1 MTFNILSMLMAIVV
15 KRFLIDACGND
26 VNGLNALY
34 QSVIGV
40 LSVAEL
46 GVGSA
51 ISFCMY
57 KPIVDGDND
66 KVSALYHLFRKMH
79 LIVGGFILIAGLGAT
94 PFLKFLAKDY
104 AALDVNFYT
113 TFTLALIS
121 TVITYLFGA
130 KIGLINAYKNNYIT
144 SMITYGGMLMQYVL
158 QIVVLVLTKSFEVYL
173 ACRIIG
179 SLLQWAATNIV
190 TKKKYFKITSNYQ
203 KVDAKTKVGLVR
215 SIKAMFMHKFGKML
229 VSTIDNIVIST
240 FVGVIALGEYSNYI
254 VILTA
259 MTGVIKLIFTS
270 ITSVIGHLYAESDHE
285 TSKRNFEMLHFANFV
300 VGVVFFLGYYAV
312 IDNLVAMV
320 FAKELVISRSITFV
334 ITLNGFIQF
343 MREST
348 ITFRDATGAFYH
360 DRWMPLVE
368 GGANMVLSILLVN
381 GFGVV
386 GVILA
391 TIVTNLVLSH
401 IVEPFI
407 LYKNAFGASVAKH
420 YARNYVMVA
429 VFGALLLCF
438 KIFMYS
444 SESNWVELVINGC
457 ISIAFSV
464 AVCLVA
470 VFLNDGVRE
479 KIKNLLKRKKYD

>member
-1 MTFNILSMLMAIVV
+1 MAFNILSMLMAIVV
-15 KRFLIDACGND
+15 KRLLIDACGND

-46 GVGSA
+46 GVGRA

-66 KVSALYHLFRKMH
+66 KVSALYHLFRKLH
-79 LIVGGFILIAGLGAT
+79 LIIGGFIFIVGLGTT

-104 AALDVNFYT
+104 ASLDVNFYT
-113 TFTLALIS
+113 TFGLVLIS

-144 SMITYGGMLMQYVL
+144 SIITYGGMLAQYIF
-158 QIVVLVLTKSFEVYL
+158 QIVVLAVTKSFEAYL
-173 ACRIIG
+173 ACRILG
-179 SLLQWAATNIV
+179 SLLQWGVTNLV
-190 TKKKYFKITSNYQ
+190 TKRKYFKITSNYQ
-203 KVDAKTKVGLVR
+203 KVDAETKVGLIR

-229 VSTIDNIVIST
+229 VSTIDSIVISS

-254 VILTA
+254 VILSA

-270 ITSVIGHLYAESDHE
+270 ITSIIGHLYAESDYE
-285 TSKRNFEMLHFANFV
+285 TSKRNFEMLHFANFA

-334 ITLNGFIQF
+334 ITFNGFIQF
-343 MREST
+343 MRES
-348 ITFRDATGAFYH
+348 IIAFRDATGAFYH
-360 DRWMPLVE
+360 DRWMPVVE
-368 GGANMVLSILLVN
+368 GCANMVLSILLVN
-381 GFGVV
+381 RLGVV

-391 TIVTNLVLSH
+391 TVVTNLVISH
-401 IVEPFI
+401 IVEPLI
-407 LYKNAFGASVAKH
+407 LYKNAFNASPAKH
-420 YARNYVMVA
+420 YIRNYIMVA
-429 VFGALLLCF
+429 VFGVVLVCMNH
-438 KIFMYS
+438 FMYS
-444 SESNWVELVINGC
+444 AESQAKELVINGC
-457 ISIAFSV
+457 ISVGFSMI
-464 AVCLVA
+464 VCLVA
-470 VFLNDGVRE
+470 ATLNGSV
-479 KIKNLLKRKKYD
+479 RKKIASIFKNKRA